1 MMSQLASVGTLVMSG
16 LTVRGESAVAGKWGQ
31 TPFSPRLKPHVKMGS
46 DPISH
51 RRHGPLQPVQDF
63 HHGLL
68 SGVDHSC
75 RNGDAIAEA
84 VRSRR
89 ARAAARRPE
98 RRGRHGIMKG
108 LVGLDRRGTEVV
120 VTGAP
125 RKRLVG

>member
-68 SGVDHSC
+68 RVVFSHSC
-75 RNGDAIAEA
+75 FGSPDK
-84 VRSRR
+84 SPM
-89 ARAAARRPE
+89 ARRTKVPAE
-98 RRGRHGIMKG
+98 
-108 LVGLDRRGTEVV
+108 LDFGHLPDVP
-120 VTGAP
+120 AS
-125 RKRLVG
+125 